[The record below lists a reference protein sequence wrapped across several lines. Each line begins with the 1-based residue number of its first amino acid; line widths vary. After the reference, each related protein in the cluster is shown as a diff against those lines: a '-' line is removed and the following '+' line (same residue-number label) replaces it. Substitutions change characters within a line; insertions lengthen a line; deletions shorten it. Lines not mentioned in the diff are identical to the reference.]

1 MEIVSKTRTPQGYSK
16 TQGVYPRREIADA
29 DEDALEPAAADAK
42 TVRVYSCFYNLF
54 DTVGPFF

>member
-42 TVRVYSCFYNLF
+42 TVCVYSFFYNCLIR
-54 DTVGPFF
+54 